1 MKYNSRISSITE
13 YHFQKLDYIKNIF
26 REQGMKITDL
36 SIGDPDL
43 QVDNC
48 ILEALVN
55 GFSNR
60 EFNNY
65 PPYEGIKELKEAVI
79 KYYRDRFSVDINY
92 DEVII
97 LIGSKEGLNNI
108 IPASCGIGDY
118 AIIPTPAYPVYE
130 TCCKLWGV
138 NTYKIELD
146 EKEMYLPNLNS
157 IPSNILDKSNLM
169 IINYPNNPTGA
180 VGNSDFFTD
189 IVNFSYENDI
199 LVCNDGAYNEILD
212 ADVNPISILQF
223 DTEKKCIEI
232 GSFSKIYNMTGFR
245 IGYAVGNKKA
255 ISALLK
261 VKSNV
266 DSGQFKPIQKAAE
279 AALRL
284 NINYINSIRKIYSDR
299 KAVAKM
305 LLEEHNIEYFNSEG
319 TFYLWCKAPSG
330 YSNLEFCEELL
341 QEYGI
346 VVTPGNVFA
355 IDDNIHFR
363 ISLTRDKDEIKNC
376 FKSLKSY
383 K

>member
-1 MKYNSRISSITE
+1 MKYNSRISSIAE
-13 YHFQKLDYIKNIF
+13 YHFRKLDYIKNIF
-26 REQGMKITDL
+26 QEQGIKITDL

-43 QVDNC
+43 QVDKS
-48 ILEALVN
+48 ILEALVAD
-55 GFSNR
+55 FSNSG
-60 EFNNY
+60 FNNY
-65 PPYEGIKELKEAVI
+65 PPYEGMRDLKEAVI
-79 KYYRDRFSVDINY
+79 KYYRDRFLVDINY

-118 AIIPTPAYPVYE
+118 AIIPSPAYPVYE

-138 NTYKIELD
+138 NTYKIELK
-146 EKEMYLPNLNS
+146 EKDMYLPNLNS
-157 IPSNILDKSNLM
+157 IPSKILDKSNLM

-180 VGNSDFFTD
+180 VGNADFFKE
-189 IVNFSYENDI
+189 IVEFAYENNI

-212 ADVNPISILQF
+212 VDVKPISILQF

-245 IGYAVGNKKA
+245 IGYAVGNSRA

-279 AALRL
+279 AALKL
-284 NINYINSIRKIYSDR
+284 DIDYINRIRNIYSER
-299 KAVAKM
+299 KAAAEM
-305 LLEEHNIEYFNSEG
+305 LLDEHNIQYFNSAG
-319 TFYLWCKAPSG
+319 TFYLWCKAPYG
-330 YSNLEFCEELL
+330 YSNIEFCEELL
-341 QEYGI
+341 KEYGI
-346 VVTPGNVFA
+346 VVTPGSIFDV
-355 IDDNIHFR
+355 DDSTHFR
-363 ISLTRDKDEIKNC
+363 ISLTRDKNEIINC

>member
-1 MKYNSRISSITE
+1 MKYNSRISSVSE

-26 REQGMKITDL
+26 QSQGIRITDL

-43 QVDNC
+43 QVDKS
-48 ILEALVN
+48 ILEAMIA
-55 GFSNR
+55 GFSNSG
-60 EFNNY
+60 FNNY
-65 PPYEGIKELKEAVI
+65 PPYEGMKELKEAVI
-79 KYYRDRFSVDINY
+79 KYYRDRFLVELNY

-108 IPASCGIGDY
+108 IPACCGIGDY

-138 NTYKIELD
+138 NTYKIQLD

-157 IPSNILDKSNLM
+157 IPSNILNKSNLM

-180 VGNSDFFTD
+180 VGNSEFFTD

-199 LVCNDGAYNEILD
+199 LVCNDGAYNEILE
-212 ADVNPISILQF
+212 VGIKPMSILQF

-261 VKSNV
+261 IKSNV

-279 AALRL
+279 AAFKLD
-284 NINYINSIRKIYSDR
+284 INYINSIRKIYSDR
-299 KAVAKM
+299 KAAARM
-305 LLEEHNIEYFNSEG
+305 LLDEHNIDYFNSAG
-319 TFYLWCKAPSG
+319 TFYLWCKAPNS
-330 YSNLEFCEELL
+330 YNNLEFCEELL
-341 QEYGI
+341 KEYGI
-346 VVTPGNVFA
+346 VVTPGDVFA
-355 IDDNIHFR
+355 AADNIHFR
-363 ISLTRDKDEIKNC
+363 ISLTKDKDEIINC